1 MFSVARRAFA
11 ASMFIAIAGWGSPGI
26 AADSA
31 TRLDLSAS
39 GSLKNR
45 LFFFGGADFG
55 SSSQF
60 AWSGVVGAP
69 AGLLHE
75 DGLRFRAAGGFGR
88 YEYATQAVP
97 GTNEGHVTSGEL
109 MIGFRRDFGGVIATA
124 FVGLHGEN
132 QRLSSPDPGN
142 RAQGTAFGVK
152 AAIETFAR
160 LHPEWTL
167 ATSAAAS
174 TVHRSYHARA
184 AISREYPS
192 GFALGAEA
200 LVHGD
205 ARYHEPRVGL
215 LAQATFSRTVL
226 SIAGGYLD
234 NSDKGTGAYATVSIY
249 APY

>member
-1 MFSVARRAFA
+1 MAVT
-11 ASMFIAIAGWGSPGI
+11 GCGTPGI

-31 TRLDLSAS
+31 MRLDPSAA

-45 LFFFGGADFG
+45 LFFFGGADVG

-75 DGLRFRAAGGFGR
+75 DGLRFRVAGGLGR
-88 YEYATQAVP
+88 YKYETQAVP
-97 GTNEGHVTSGEL
+97 GGVNEGHVSSGEL
-109 MIGFRRDFGGVIATA
+109 MIGYRRDFGGVTATA

-142 RAQGTAFGVK
+142 KTQGTAFGVK

-167 ATSAAAS
+167 VTSAAAS

-205 ARYHEPRVGL
+205 ARYHEPRIGL
-215 LAQATFSRTVL
+215 IAQATFSRTVL

>member
-1 MFSVARRAFA
+1 M
-11 ASMFIAIAGWGSPGI
+11 GTGSPSL
-26 AADSA
+26 AADSPV
-31 TRLDLSAS
+31 RLDLSAPA
-39 GSLKNR
+39 SLKNR
-45 LFFFGGADFG
+45 LFFFGGVDVA

-60 AWSGVVGAP
+60 AWSGVVGSP
-69 AGLLHE
+69 TGLLHE
-75 DGLRFRAAGGFGR
+75 DGLRLRAAGGFGR
-88 YEYATQAVP
+88 YKYETQAVP
-97 GTNEGHVTSGEL
+97 GGTNEGNVSSGEL
-109 MIGFRRDFGGVIATA
+109 MIGYRRDFGGVIVTS
-124 FVGLHGEN
+124 FVGLHAEN
-132 QRLSSPDPGN
+132 QRLSFSDPGN
-142 RAQGTAFGVK
+142 EAQGTAFGAK

-160 LHPEWTL
+160 LHPHWTL

-192 GFALGAEA
+192 GFALGVEA

-234 NSDKGTGAYATVSIY
+234 NSDKGSGAYATVSIY